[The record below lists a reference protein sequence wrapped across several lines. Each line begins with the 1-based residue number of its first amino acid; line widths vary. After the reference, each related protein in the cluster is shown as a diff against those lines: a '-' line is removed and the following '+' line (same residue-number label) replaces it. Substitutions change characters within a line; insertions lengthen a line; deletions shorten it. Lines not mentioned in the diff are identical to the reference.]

1 MKTHVALAVVALLSG
16 CASADKFADA
26 FENRVT
32 CTHARDAAWVVSRY
46 WRLGVAAEVSARD
59 VPTLCATVPATP
71 PAAVAPTR
79 AAASGARP

>member
-1 MKTHVALAVVALLSG
+1 MKSLVALAVVALLSG

-46 WRLGVAAEVSARD
+46 WRLGIAAEVSARD
-59 VPTLCATVPATP
+59 VPTLCAAVPATAT
-71 PAAVAPTR
+71 PAPLPR
-79 AAASGARP
+79 PAASGARP

>member
-1 MKTHVALAVVALLSG
+1 MKSLVALAVVALLSG

-46 WRLGVAAEVSARD
+46 WRVGICPFYTSEPAHDTPFVSPRG
-59 VPTLCATVPATP
+59 C
-71 PAAVAPTR
+71 
-79 AAASGARP
+79 GAL